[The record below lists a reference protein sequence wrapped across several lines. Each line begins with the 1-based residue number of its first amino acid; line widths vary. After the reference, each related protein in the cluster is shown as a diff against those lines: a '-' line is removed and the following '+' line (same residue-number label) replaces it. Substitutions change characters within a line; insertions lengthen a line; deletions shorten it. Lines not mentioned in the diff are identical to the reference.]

1 RPITIRAQ
9 KEQQQERNKEIA
21 RQAFQLAETN
31 VHQAMDYIRQ
41 MIPEKFLP
49 HSSWYLST
57 FNYIHGRRQQHLHET
72 GESNKENV
80 WPDSFQQCTPALKE
94 VVNRWI
100 RHHFSRTKR
109 AKCLI
114 LIGPTG
120 TGKTTFALSLP
131 GHVNHFKG
139 RWNLD
144 SWHDFARYSVYDDIP
159 WDEFSARNYPDKKDL
174 LTQNGK
180 LSASDKY
187 RRTVDINVRQPAI
200 VLLNPEDAGSLT
212 HEPNTVE
219 EQQSTQYWKKRAI
232 VYIMG

>member
-1 RPITIRAQ
+1 
-9 KEQQQERNKEIA
+9 
-21 RQAFQLAETN
+21 
-31 VHQAMDYIRQ
+31 
-41 MIPEKFLP
+41 
-49 HSSWYLST
+49 
-57 FNYIHGRRQQHLHET
+57 
-72 GESNKENV
+72 
-80 WPDSFQQCTPALKE
+80 
-94 VVNRWI
+94 
-100 RHHFSRTKR
+100 
-109 AKCLI
+109 
-114 LIGPTG
+114 
-120 TGKTTFALSLP
+120 
-131 GHVNHFKG
+131 
-139 RWNLD
+139 LD

-212 HEPNTVE
+212 REPNTVE